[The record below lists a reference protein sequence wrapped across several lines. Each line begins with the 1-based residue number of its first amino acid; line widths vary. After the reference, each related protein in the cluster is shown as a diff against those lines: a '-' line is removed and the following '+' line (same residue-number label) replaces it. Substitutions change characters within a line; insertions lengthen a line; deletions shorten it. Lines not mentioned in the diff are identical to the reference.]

1 MKAFITIL
9 VVSLCSNATA
19 FQSHNSLYRSA
30 IRSSL
35 SSHDVV
41 VGNEMITIA
50 ENDDPSTDDVCTR
63 HSFLAKVLVASSLPS
78 LLLGNSYPAFADDI
92 AGA

>member
-9 VVSLCSNATA
+9 VVILCSKATA
-19 FQSHNSLYRSA
+19 FQSNNSLYRSA
-30 IRSSL
+30 IRSNL

-41 VGNEMITIA
+41 VGNEITIA
-50 ENDDPSTDDVCTR
+50 DDDTSTCDVCTR
-63 HSFLAKVLVASSLPS
+63 HSFLAKALVASSLPS
-78 LLLGNSYPAFADDI
+78 LLLGKSHPAFADDI

>member
-9 VVSLCSNATA
+9 VVSLYSKATA
-19 FQSHNSLYRSA
+19 FQSPNSLYRSA
-30 IRSSL
+30 IRSTL

-41 VGNEMITIA
+41 VGNEITIA
-50 ENDDPSTDDVCTR
+50 ENDDPSTADDVCTR
-63 HSFLAKVLVASSLPS
+63 HSFLAKALVASSLPS